1 MSQKLSKK
9 FVYKT
14 LLHIKQLKQSYA
26 FFSAIV
32 FFSPRNCIAHIKLI
46 IFQHLFNIKI
56 EAKQLKMQRDP
67 KWSQLYLIIY
77 IYIYLRSRQIERNK
91 RIFLHRSIT
100 LHNLVHFHDVSSAHM
115 HARTLG
121 FTTVETLNGRAG
133 IRWTKGR
140 GERWSSKQTLRKVDA
155 WKEQRLDDVAR
166 PPLRRHFRPSIG
178 ILGRRNPGGG
188 CWRQSVFSVVV
199 HACHARPG
207 SDRSSG

>member
-1 MSQKLSKK
+1 M
-9 FVYKT
+9 YKT
-14 LLHIKQLKQSYA
+14 LLHIKQVNQSYT

-77 IYIYLRSRQIERNK
+77 IYI
-91 RIFLHRSIT
+91 F
-100 LHNLVHFHDVSSAHM
+100 VHVKSNGIKETNIPPPFDHFTQPRTFPRRVECAHARAHM

-166 PPLRRHFRPSIG
+166 PPLGRHFRPSIG